1 ADLEHVKQAGFSAW
15 LDEQFAVAE
24 TPIPVPEDL
33 GTDKAQYLYH
43 LASSPHQLRQR
54 MMLALSSLVLLSSF
68 KNINPHDKVPLQQ
81 ILSRNAFGNYRTL
94 LKEVSLSPQMGKF
107 LDLANSNKPGM
118 NGSGSN
124 ANENYAR
131 ELMQLFSIGLVMLNA
146 DGSPQLV
153 NGQTVPT
160 YA

>member
-1 ADLEHVKQAGFSAW
+1 ADLAHVKQVGFSAW
-15 LDEQFAVAE
+15 LDEQFALAE
-24 TPIPVPEDL
+24 TPIPIPADM
-33 GTDKAQYLYH
+33 GTAKAQYLYR
-43 LASSPHQLRQR
+43 LASSPDQLRQR
-54 MMLALSSLVLLSSF
+54 MMFALNSFVLVSSF
-68 KNINPHDKVPLQQ
+68 KNIYPDENVPFQQ